1 MGLQDGLRVMA
12 YVILLAQLPIPLF
25 WVFVHPFTDF
35 WKGRARFAYTLV
47 GVPVWSLCAAGI
59 LRFRGL
65 LFVPEAAA
73 LWRVLIGV
81 LLIGLDLWLL
91 RRVESDLGWRRLVG
105 LAELGP
111 SRPGAS
117 TEGLSEQGVYGSM
130 RHPRY
135 AGMILS
141 VTGAWLLVG
150 TPALAAVLLAWL
162 GMVLAIVQLEEREL
176 RKRFGAAY
184 EEYARRV
191 PRFLP
196 RFRRAGWR

>member
-1 MGLQDGLRVMA
+1 
-12 YVILLAQLPIPLF
+12 
-25 WVFVHPFTDF
+25 
-35 WKGRARFAYTLV
+35 
-47 GVPVWSLCAAGI
+47 
-59 LRFRGL
+59 
-65 LFVPEAAA
+65 
-73 LWRVLIGV
+73 
-81 LLIGLDLWLL
+81 
-91 RRVESDLGWRRLVG
+91 
-105 LAELGP
+105 
-111 SRPGAS
+111 
-117 TEGLSEQGVYGSM
+117 M

-176 RKRFGAAY
+176 RKRLGAAY

>member
-47 GVPVWSLCAAGI
+47 GVPVWSLCAACI

-81 LLIGLDLWLL
+81 LLIGLDLWLIW
-91 RRVESDLGWRRLVG
+91 RVESDLGWRRLVG

-111 SRPGAS
+111 SRPDAS
-117 TEGLSEQGVYGSM
+117 TEGLSDQGVYGSM

-150 TPALAAVLLAWL
+150 TPTLAAVLAAWL
-162 GMVLAIVQLEEREL
+162 VVVLAIVQLEEREL